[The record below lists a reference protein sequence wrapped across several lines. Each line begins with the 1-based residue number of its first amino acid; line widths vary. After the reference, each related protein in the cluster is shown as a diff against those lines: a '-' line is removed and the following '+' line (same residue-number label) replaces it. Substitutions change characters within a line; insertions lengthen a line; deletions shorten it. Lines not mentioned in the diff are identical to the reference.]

1 MQYVTDVKKYGVKNV
16 CTYNVNDIFTNDQLL
31 ALYPNGIGSESLL
44 PDSSTGRVPVAAI
57 QQYVAKSANL
67 KSRPV
72 LSIATSGSNLTETDM
87 DKLVVNDAD
96 LTNQLRLEYCF
107 YEQRYRYAL
116 KQFLTKATSRNQSD
130 NSPAQVML
138 GITKTLNLRLNSIL
152 EIMNY
157 MAQDRVNQVNT
168 NKTSINSIN
177 QSINAK
183 MAKLSSTYALLN
195 EENAIVQTQKEMVRY
210 TEEKNNY
217 TSNQIAIWATL
228 NIIALG
234 SIAYVYRN

>member
-57 QQYVAKSANL
+57 QQYVTKSANL

-72 LSIATSGSNLTETDM
+72 LSVATSGSNLTETDM